1 MNLFHLLSFFGFH
14 EPEFLGSQN
23 SDSYVVILF
32 FRKKW
37 PKKSHCSL
45 SDAHFHRLT
54 MEARNRFVLPL
65 SLQFTISEKKRSHE
79 VRVFNHLCL
88 FSKIHGLIS
97 SFLKLSFLTSHN
109 RSAVCTYHE
118 QASLFTNCL
127 IVEINA
133 DNCIG
138 AKFYCL
144 LPHFADGGGPGS
156 F

>member
-1 MNLFHLLSFFGFH
+1 MNPFHLLSFFGFH
-14 EPEFLGSQN
+14 EPQFLGSQK

-32 FRKKW
+32 FRKKR

-88 FSKIHGLIS
+88 FSKIHGRIS
-97 SFLKLSFLTSHN
+97 SLLKLSFLTN
-109 RSAVCTYHE
+109 RNRCPGCTNHK
-118 QASLFTNCL
+118 QSPLFTNCL
-127 IVEINA
+127 IVEI
-133 DNCIG
+133 DTDHCIG
-138 AKFYCL
+138 AQFYRL
-144 LPHFADGGGPGS
+144 LPHIADGQGAGL